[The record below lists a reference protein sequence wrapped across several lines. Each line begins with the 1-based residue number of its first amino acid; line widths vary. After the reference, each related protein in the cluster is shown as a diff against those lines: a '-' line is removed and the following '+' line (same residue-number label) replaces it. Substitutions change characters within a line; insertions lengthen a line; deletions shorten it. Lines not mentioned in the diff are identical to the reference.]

1 LKVVLVDNHD
11 SFTNNLASYVR
22 MAGQEVVVV
31 ANDADL
37 GGVDFATFMRQGGF
51 GAVIISPGPG
61 TPENPSDLGHSAAAL
76 HVGLPVLGVCL
87 GQQAMAWAEG
97 GSVVRAPEPFHGR
110 RSQIT
115 HDGVGLFSGINQD
128 YQAVRYH
135 SLVVADDAN
144 NPVPECFRV
153 TARTADADNLV
164 MGLAHKHKPWWGV
177 QFHPESIADAQGMG
191 IVRNFLQIAA
201 EDRASADSA
210 SRDDASRDNESDS
223 ARAEIAGLE
232 ISESTL
238 AEPHSDESNTTDT
251 QPWLISRAFPAG
263 ALATDPMRAYE
274 HLRGQR
280 WWIEDGSGAICMGD
294 DSGPLARHIKA
305 SVVRGE
311 VEVSHAGTGW
321 RTESSEV
328 LEESVFDTIERL
340 LQHYSAVQPPVP
352 GCEFGLGLVGYLGY
366 ELKADCGYSAP
377 HAREDFWDA
386 QLLLADRA
394 LILVDGQCH
403 VVALCENA
411 ETAVVQ
417 QAWVDAMVAGLQEAQ
432 EFETADA
439 GVSVAWP
446 KHSKT
451 TEEEGAP
458 QSVAQQLHSRAEYLD
473 LIAQSQE
480 LIAAG
485 ESYEIC
491 LTNRLTMPAAGH
503 HAKDAFAYLRNN
515 HASARAGL
523 LEFTDFGLASTSP
536 ECFVRIAGGVVTSK
550 PIKGT
555 RPRGA
560 SDSEDMALREGLQT
574 AEKDRAENLMIV
586 DLVRHDMNTVAVPGS
601 VEVPK
606 LWDVESFPSVHQLV
620 STVSAR
626 LGEVSPVAAVR
637 ALFPAGSMT
646 GAPKKRTL
654 DIIDRLEGSHR
665 GAYSGAFG
673 YFSFHG
679 AVDLSMTIRTLIFE
693 GRQVTYGVG
702 GAIVSL
708 SDPEDEYTETQVK
721 ARPLFGWLFT

>member
-1 LKVVLVDNHD
+1 
-11 SFTNNLASYVR
+11 

-115 HDGVGLFSGINQD
+115 HDGTGLFSGINQD

-201 EDRASADSA
+201 EDGASADSA

-223 ARAEIAGLE
+223 ARAAF
-232 ISESTL
+232 
-238 AEPHSDESNTTDT
+238 AESDESGTK
-251 QPWLISRAFPAG
+251 PWLISRTFPAG
-263 ALATDPMRAYE
+263 ALAADPMRAYE
-274 HLRGQR
+274 LLHGQR
-280 WWIEDGSGAICMGD
+280 WWIEDGSGAICIGD

-321 RTESSEV
+321 HTESSEV
-328 LEESVFDTIERL
+328 LEESVFDTLGRL
-340 LQHYSAVQPPVP
+340 LQRYSGLQAAVP
-352 GCEFGLGLVGYLGY
+352 GCEFSLGLVGYLGY

-377 HAREDFWDA
+377 HAREDFPDA

-394 LILVDGQCH
+394 LILADGQCH
-403 VVALCENA
+403 VVALCEDTESA
-411 ETAVVQ
+411 AVQ
-417 QAWVDAMVAGLQEAQ
+417 QAWVDAMIAELQEANFQ
-432 EFETADA
+432 VPACADRPV
-439 GVSVAWP
+439 GVEQTN
-446 KHSKT
+446 T
-451 TEEEGAP
+451 TKEQGT
-458 QSVAQQLHSRAEYLD
+458 AQQLHSHAKYLE
-473 LIAQSQE
+473 LIRQSQE

-491 LTNRLTMPAAGH
+491 LTNRLTLPVAGYS
-503 HAKDAFAYLRNN
+503 AKEAFAYLRQN
-515 HASARAGL
+515 HSSPRAGL
-523 LEFTDFGLASTSP
+523 LEFVDFGLASTSP

-555 RPRGA
+555 RPRGTSPA
-560 SDSEDMALREGLQT
+560 EDEALREDLQK

-586 DLVRHDMNTVAVPGS
+586 DLVRHDMNAVAVPGT

-620 STVSAR
+620 STVSAQ
-626 LGEVSPVAAVR
+626 LGEVSPIAAVR

-654 DIIDRLEGSHR
+654 EIIDRLEGSHR

-673 YFSFHG
+673 YFSFSG
-679 AVDLSMTIRTLIFE
+679 AVDLSMTIRTVIFE
-693 GRQVTYGVG
+693 ADQVSYGVG

-708 SDPEDEYTETQVK
+708 SDPEDEYAETQVK
-721 ARPLFGWLFT
+721 ARPLFGLLDRA

>member
-1 LKVVLVDNHD
+1 MKVVLVDNHD

-22 MAGQEVVVV
+22 MAGQEVVVI

-37 GGVDFATFMRQGGF
+37 GGLDFAAFVRQAGF

-87 GQQAMAWAEG
+87 GQQAMAWVEG
-97 GSVVRAPEPFHGR
+97 GSVVGAPEPFHGR
-110 RSQIT
+110 RSRIT
-115 HDGVGLFSGINQD
+115 HDGTGLFSGIDVD

-135 SLVVADDAN
+135 SLVVADDVN
-144 NPVPECFRV
+144 NPVPDCFRV
-153 TARTADADNLV
+153 TARTADADKLV
-164 MGLAHKHKPWWGV
+164 MGLEHKHKPWWGV
-177 QFHPESIADAQGMG
+177 QFHPESIADAHGMG
-191 IVRNFLQIAA
+191 IVRNFLQLAA
-201 EDRASADSA
+201 RDSFPGGSA
-210 SRDDASRDNESDS
+210 
-223 ARAEIAGLE
+223 GC
-232 ISESTL
+232 ESTGCERTYFDDVRCDTDTDTDRDTEC
-238 AEPHSDESNTTDT
+238 ADFAESNEHGIK
-251 QPWLISRAFPAG
+251 PWLISRAFPAE

-274 HLRGQR
+274 HLHGQR
-280 WWIEDGSGAICMGD
+280 WWIEDGSGALCMGD

-305 SVVRGE
+305 SVARGE
-311 VEVSHAGTGW
+311 VEISRLGDAGEQ
-321 RTESSEV
+321 ESPA
-328 LEESVFDTIERL
+328 LHRESVFATIERL
-340 LQHYSAVQPPVP
+340 MQHYSAVQPPVP
-352 GCEFGLGLVGYLGY
+352 GCEFSLGLVGYLGY

-411 ETAVVQ
+411 ETAAVQ

-432 EFETADA
+432 VFKTADA
-439 GVSVAWP
+439 GVSVP
-446 KHSKT
+446 GPEHSLA
-451 TEEEGAP
+451 TEQQGAP
-458 QSVAQQLHSRAEYLD
+458 QGVAQQLHSRAEYLD

-503 HAKDAFAYLRNN
+503 HPKDAFAYLRAN
-515 HASARAGL
+515 HASPRAGL
-523 LEFTDFGLASTSP
+523 LEFADFGLASTSP

-560 SDSEDMALREGLQT
+560 SDVEDTALRESLQK

-586 DLVRHDMNTVAVPGS
+586 DLVRHDMNAVAVPGS

-626 LGEVSPVAAVR
+626 LGAVSPVAAVR

-721 ARPLFGWLFT
+721 ARPLFGWLRT

>member
-1 LKVVLVDNHD
+1 
-11 SFTNNLASYVR
+11 

-37 GGVDFATFMRQGGF
+37 GGIDFATFMRQGGF

-115 HDGVGLFSGINQD
+115 HDGTGLFSGINQD

-191 IVRNFLQIAA
+191 IVRNFLELA
-201 EDRASADSA
+201 EISSTDNRADAVRFSHSDAVADAIFASDAPTGDSA
-210 SRDDASRDNESDS
+210 ELDNTG
-223 ARAEIAGLE
+223 A
-232 ISESTL
+232 
-238 AEPHSDESNTTDT
+238 
-251 QPWLISRAFPAG
+251 QPWLLSHSVPAEG
-263 ALATDPMRAYE
+263 LCTDPMRVYE
-274 HLRGQR
+274 LLHGQR
-280 WWIEDGSGAICMGD
+280 WWIEDGSGAICIGD

-321 RTESSEV
+321 DTESSEV
-328 LEESVFDTIERL
+328 LEESVFDTLGRL
-340 LQHYSAVQPPVP
+340 LQRYSGVQAAVP
-352 GCEFGLGLVGYLGY
+352 GCEFSLGLVGYLGY

-377 HAREDFWDA
+377 HAREDFPDA

-394 LILVDGQCH
+394 LILADGQCH
-403 VVALCENA
+403 VVALCEDTESA
-411 ETAVVQ
+411 AVQ
-417 QAWVDAMVAGLQEAQ
+417 QAWVDAMIAELQEANFQ
-432 EFETADA
+432 VPACADRAVGVEQTNTTKEQGTA
-439 GVSVAWP
+439 
-446 KHSKT
+446 K
-451 TEEEGAP
+451 EQGA
-458 QSVAQQLHSRAEYLD
+458 AQQLHSHAEYLE
-473 LIAQSQE
+473 LIRQSQE

-491 LTNRLTMPAAGH
+491 LTNRLTLPVAGYS
-503 HAKDAFAYLRNN
+503 AKEAFAYLRQN
-515 HASARAGL
+515 HSSPRAGL
-523 LEFTDFGLASTSP
+523 LEFVDFGLASTSP

-555 RPRGA
+555 RPRGTSPA
-560 SDSEDMALREGLQT
+560 EDEELREDLQT

-586 DLVRHDMNTVAVPGS
+586 DLVRHDMNAFAVPGT

-620 STVSAR
+620 STVSAQ
-626 LGEVSPVAAVR
+626 LGEVSPIAAVR

-654 DIIDRLEGSHR
+654 EIIDRLEGSHR

-673 YFSFHG
+673 YFSFSG
-679 AVDLSMTIRTLIFE
+679 AVDLSMTIRTVIFE
-693 GRQVTYGVG
+693 ADQVSYGVG

-708 SDPEDEYTETQVK
+708 SDPEDEYAETQVK
-721 ARPLFGWLFT
+721 ARPLFGLLDSAHDYGHILGLQQRGHRKEI

>member
-1 LKVVLVDNHD
+1 M
-11 SFTNNLASYVR
+11 AS
-22 MAGQEVVVV
+22 QEVVVV

-115 HDGVGLFSGINQD
+115 HDGDGLFSGINQD

-144 NPVPECFRV
+144 NPVPECFHV

-191 IVRNFLQIAA
+191 IVRNFLQLAA
-201 EDRASADSA
+201 EDRAFADSA

-223 ARAEIAGLE
+223 ARAAF
-232 ISESTL
+232 
-238 AEPHSDESNTTDT
+238 AESDESGTK
-251 QPWLISRAFPAG
+251 PWLISRTFPAG
-263 ALATDPMRAYE
+263 ALAADPMRAYGLL
-274 HLRGQR
+274 HGQR

-328 LEESVFDTIERL
+328 LEESVFDTIGRL
-340 LQHYSAVQPPVP
+340 LQRYSGVQAAVP
-352 GCEFGLGLVGYLGY
+352 GCEFSLGLVGYLGY
-366 ELKADCGYSAP
+366 ELKADCGFSAP
-377 HAREDFWDA
+377 HAREDFPDA

-394 LILVDGQCH
+394 LILADDQCY
-403 VVALCENA
+403 VMALCEDTESA
-411 ETAVVQ
+411 AVQ
-417 QAWVDAMVAGLQEAQ
+417 QAWVDAMIVELQEAN
-432 EFETADA
+432 FEVPACADRPV
-439 GVSVAWP
+439 GLEQTN
-446 KHSKT
+446 T
-451 TEEEGAP
+451 TKEQGPAKEQGI
-458 QSVAQQLHSRAEYLD
+458 AQQLHSHAEYLE
-473 LIAQSQE
+473 LIRQSQE

-485 ESYEIC
+485 ESYEVC
-491 LTNRLTMPAAGH
+491 LTNRLMMPVAGYN
-503 HAKDAFAYLRNN
+503 AKDAFAYLRQN
-515 HASARAGL
+515 HSSSRAGL
-523 LEFTDFGLASTSP
+523 LEFADFGLASTSP

-555 RPRGA
+555 RPRGTSPA
-560 SDSEDMALREGLQT
+560 EDEALCEDLQT

-586 DLVRHDMNTVAVPGS
+586 DLVRHDMNAFAVPGT

-620 STVSAR
+620 STVSAQ

-654 DIIDRLEGSHR
+654 EIIDRLEGSHR

-673 YFSFHG
+673 YFSFSG
-679 AVDLSMTIRTLIFE
+679 AVDLSMTIRTVIFE
-693 GRQVTYGVG
+693 ADQVSYGVG

-708 SDPEDEYTETQVK
+708 SDPEDEYAETQVK
-721 ARPLFGWLFT
+721 ARPLFGLLDSTRDYGHILGLQQRGHRKEI

>member
-1 LKVVLVDNHD
+1 
-11 SFTNNLASYVR
+11 
-22 MAGQEVVVV
+22 MAGQEVVVI

-37 GGVDFATFMRQGGF
+37 SGLDFAAFVRQAGF

-87 GQQAMAWAEG
+87 GQRAVAWAEG

-110 RSQIT
+110 RSRVT
-115 HDGVGLFSGINQD
+115 HDGTGLFSGIDAD
-128 YQAVRYH
+128 YQVVRYH
-135 SLVVADDAN
+135 SLVVADGVN

-164 MGLAHKHKPWWGV
+164 MGLEHKHKPWWGV
-177 QFHPESIADAQGMG
+177 QFHPESIADAHGMG
-191 IVRNFLQIAA
+191 IVRNFLQ
-201 EDRASADSA
+201 
-210 SRDDASRDNESDS
+210 
-223 ARAEIAGLE
+223 
-232 ISESTL
+232 L
-238 AEPHSDESNTTDT
+238 AESRLAGPHSDEPDDADT
-251 QPWLISRAFPAG
+251 KPWLISRAFPAR
-263 ALATDPMRAYE
+263 ALVTDPMRAYE
-274 HLRGQR
+274 HLHGQR
-280 WWIEDGSGAICMGD
+280 WWIEDGTGAICMGD
-294 DSGPLARHIKA
+294 DSGPLSRHIKA

-311 VEVSHAGTGW
+311 VEISRPGD
-321 RTESSEV
+321 TEEQKSQATYG
-328 LEESVFDTIERL
+328 ESVFATIERL
-340 LQHYSAVQPPVP
+340 LQRYSSVQPPVP
-352 GCEFGLGLVGYLGY
+352 TCEFSLGIVGYLGY

-377 HAREDFWDA
+377 HAREDFPDA

-394 LILVDGQCH
+394 LILADDQCY
-403 VVALCENA
+403 VVALCEDTESA
-411 ETAVVQ
+411 AVQ
-417 QAWVDAMVAGLQEAQ
+417 QAWVDAMLAELQEANFQ
-432 EFETADA
+432 VPAHTDRPV
-439 GVSVAWP
+439 GVEQTN
-446 KHSKT
+446 T
-451 TEEEGAP
+451 TKE
-458 QSVAQQLHSRAEYLD
+458 QSPAMEQGTAQQLHSRAEYLE
-473 LIAQSQE
+473 LIRQSQE

-485 ESYEIC
+485 ESYEVC
-491 LTNRLTMPAAGH
+491 LTNRLAMPVAGYN
-503 HAKDAFAYLRNN
+503 AKDAFAYLRQN
-515 HASARAGL
+515 HASPRVGL
-523 LEFTDFGLASTSP
+523 LEFADFGLASTSP
-536 ECFVRIAGGVVTSK
+536 ECFVRIAGGVVTRK

-560 SDSEDMALREGLQT
+560 HPAEDEALREDLQT

-586 DLVRHDMNTVAVPGS
+586 DLVRHDMNAVAVPGT

-654 DIIDRLEGSHR
+654 EIIDRLEGSHR

-673 YFSFHG
+673 YFSFSG
-679 AVDLSMTIRTLIFE
+679 AVDLSMTIRTLIFQ
-693 GRQVTYGVG
+693 GAQMSYGVG

-721 ARPLFGWLFT
+721 ARPLFGLLDSAHEHGQISGLSR

>member
-1 LKVVLVDNHD
+1 
-11 SFTNNLASYVR
+11 

-37 GGVDFATFMRQGGF
+37 GGLDFAAFVRQAGF

-76 HVGLPVLGVCL
+76 HAGLPVLGVCL
-87 GQQAMAWAEG
+87 GLQAMAWAEG

-110 RSQIT
+110 RSRIT
-115 HDGVGLFSGINQD
+115 HDGTGLFSGIDVD
-128 YQAVRYH
+128 YQVVRYH

-153 TARTADADNLV
+153 SARTADADKLV

-177 QFHPESIADAQGMG
+177 QFHPESIADAHGMG
-191 IVRNFLQIAA
+191 IVRNFLQLAA
-201 EDRASADSA
+201 RQRASGDSA
-210 SRDDASRDNESDS
+210 RRDGASRDNESDS
-223 ARAEIAGLE
+223 ARTEIAGLE
-232 ISESTL
+232 ISESAL
-238 AEPHSDESNTTDT
+238 AESLLAGPHSDEPNTTDT
-251 QPWLISRAFPAG
+251 QPWLISRAFPSG

-274 HLRGQR
+274 YLRGQR

-311 VEVSHAGTGW
+311 VEISRPGDTGEQKSQATY
-321 RTESSEV
+321 R
-328 LEESVFDTIERL
+328 ESVFTTIERL
-340 LQHYSAVQPPVP
+340 LQHYSSVQPPVP
-352 GCEFGLGLVGYLGY
+352 GCEFNLGLVGYLGY

-377 HAREDFWDA
+377 HAREDFPDA

-394 LILVDGQCH
+394 LILADGQCH
-403 VVALCENA
+403 VVALCEDA
-411 ETAVVQ
+411 ESAAAQ
-417 QAWVDAMVAGLQEAQ
+417 QTWVDAMFAELQEVNFQVPAC
-432 EFETADA
+432 ADRTV
-439 GVSVAWP
+439 GVEQTDAT
-446 KHSKT
+446 K
-451 TEEEGAP
+451 G
-458 QSVAQQLHSRAEYLD
+458 QSTAQQLHSRAEYLE
-473 LIAQSQE
+473 LIRQSQE

-485 ESYEIC
+485 ESYEVC
-491 LTNRLTMPAAGH
+491 LTNRLTMPAAGYN
-503 HAKDAFAYLRNN
+503 AKDAFAYLRQH
-515 HASARAGL
+515 HASSRAGL
-523 LEFTDFGLASTSP
+523 LEFVDFGLASTSP

-555 RPRGA
+555 RPRGTSPA
-560 SDSEDMALREGLQT
+560 EDAALREDLQT

-586 DLVRHDMNTVAVPGS
+586 DLVRHDMNAVAVPGT

-620 STVSAR
+620 STVSAQ
-626 LGEVSPVAAVR
+626 LGEISPVAAVR

-654 DIIDRLEGSHR
+654 EIIDRLEGSHR

-673 YFSFHG
+673 YFSFSG

-693 GRQVTYGVG
+693 GTQMSYGVG

-708 SDPEDEYTETQVK
+708 SDPEDEYAETQVK
-721 ARPLFGWLFT
+721 ARPLFGVLDSQPDYGHISGLPQ

>member
-1 LKVVLVDNHD
+1 
-11 SFTNNLASYVR
+11 

-37 GGVDFATFMRQGGF
+37 GGVDFATFLRQGGF

-191 IVRNFLQIAA
+191 IVRNFLQLAA

-238 AEPHSDESNTTDT
+238 AGPHSDESNTTDT

-274 HLRGQR
+274 YLRGQR

-305 SVVRGE
+305 SVVCGE

-328 LEESVFDTIERL
+328 LEESVFDTLGRL
-340 LQHYSAVQPPVP
+340 LQRYSGLQAAVP
-352 GCEFGLGLVGYLGY
+352 GCEFSLGLVGYLGY

-377 HAREDFWDA
+377 HAREDFPDA

-394 LILVDGQCH
+394 LILADGQCH
-403 VVALCENA
+403 VVALCEDA
-411 ETAVVQ
+411 ESAAVQ
-417 QAWVDAMVAGLQEAQ
+417 QAWVDAMIAELQEANFQ
-432 EFETADA
+432 VPACADRPV
-439 GVSVAWP
+439 GVEQTN
-446 KHSKT
+446 T
-451 TEEEGAP
+451 TKEQGA
-458 QSVAQQLHSRAEYLD
+458 AQQLHSHAEYLE
-473 LIAQSQE
+473 LIRQSQE

-485 ESYEIC
+485 ESYEVC
-491 LTNRLTMPAAGH
+491 LTNRLTLPVAGYS
-503 HAKDAFAYLRNN
+503 AKDAFDYLRQN
-515 HASARAGL
+515 HSSPRAGL
-523 LEFTDFGLASTSP
+523 LEFVDFGLASTSP

-560 SDSEDMALREGLQT
+560 DAAEDAALAEDLQA

-586 DLVRHDMNTVAVPGS
+586 DLVRHDMNAFAVPGT

-620 STVSAR
+620 STVSAQ
-626 LGEVSPVAAVR
+626 LGEVSPIAAVR

-654 DIIDRLEGSHR
+654 EIIDRLEGSHR

-673 YFSFHG
+673 YFSFSG
-679 AVDLSMTIRTLIFE
+679 AVDLSMTIRTVIFE
-693 GRQVTYGVG
+693 ADQVSYGVG

-708 SDPEDEYTETQVK
+708 SDPEDEYAETQVK
-721 ARPLFGWLFT
+721 ARPLFGLLDSAHDYGHILGLQQRGHRKEI